1 MVGIVKMSLNNWSV
15 KALKVYL
22 YSITAL
28 TLINCNENIKR
39 EKVDDKLKYN
49 IDENFLQEIDTTNF
63 QFIYENGKISNFYRK
78 YYMGIFAGS
87 TKSCLYCIVN
97 TENNL
102 LTPLPVWSCN
112 VNFNHL
118 SNIVIVSKD
127 STQLKYKW
135 DETKLKFILIN

>member
-1 MVGIVKMSLNNWSV
+1 MKKFATILFIFS
-15 KALKVYL
+15 ALIL
-22 YSITAL
+22 IAL
-28 TLINCNENIKR
+28 TVINCNENIKR

-49 IDENFLQEIDTTNF
+49 IDKNFLQKIDTTNF
-63 QFIYENGKISNFYRK
+63 QFIYENGKISNFYKK

-87 TKSCLYCIVN
+87 SQSCLYCIVD

-112 VNFNHL
+112 VKFNHL

-127 STQLKYKW
+127 SIQLKYKW